1 MTREYTATGDRN
13 YAIRVCSDDEAE
25 AWDEALRQEGVE
37 RERARILA
45 AVEGLATFDDG
56 TAVSL
61 LRDIRLPFVD
71 RAAVIA
77 VIKGEE

>member
-45 AVEGLATFDDG
+45 AVKALTPVYMDTWSQGQVVFVPLAT
-56 TAVSL
+56 
-61 LRDIRLPFVD
+61 
-71 RAAVIA
+71 VIA
-77 VIKGEE
+77 AIKDEA

>member
-37 RERARILA
+37 RERARILEEVEA
-45 AVEGLATFDDG
+45 LDYWNDYSTGPAV
-56 TAVSL
+56 
-61 LRDIRLPFVD
+61 VD
-71 RAAVIA
+71 RQAVLAA
-77 VIKGEE
+77 IKGETT

>member
-1 MTREYTATGDRN
+1 MKREATFTGDRN

-45 AVEGLATFDDG
+45 AQEAEYAAMPETNADDEGAWC
-56 TAVSL
+56 
-61 LRDIRLPFVD
+61 LPLTTI
-71 RAAVIA
+71 RAA
-77 VIKGEE
+77 IKGEE